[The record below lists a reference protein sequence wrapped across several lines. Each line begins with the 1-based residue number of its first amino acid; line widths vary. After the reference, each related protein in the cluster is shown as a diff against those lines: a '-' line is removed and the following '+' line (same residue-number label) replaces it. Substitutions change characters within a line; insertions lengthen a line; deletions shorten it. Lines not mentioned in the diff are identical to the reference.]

1 MTQALGNIT
10 SANAQMYLDVD
21 ELYPA
26 GIPLTNFS
34 ADSMATSDD
43 MEISQVR
50 MGVDGGM
57 AAGYVPNPYTVT
69 ITLEASSPSLE
80 TMQSILQAMK
90 VNKRIYECKLVL
102 TIPAAKQVHTW
113 THGVLTNG
121 NPVPAP
127 KRVLDPTSWKFAF
140 QDYSVQGA

>member
-10 SANAQMYLDVD
+10 SANAQLYLTVD

-26 GIPLTNFS
+26 GIPLQNFS

-43 MEISQVR
+43 MEIAQVR

-57 AAGYVPNPYTVT
+57 AAGYVANPYAVT
-69 ITLEASSPSLE
+69 ITLAASSPSLE

-90 VNKRIYECKLVL
+90 VNKRTYECSLILV
-102 TIPAAKQVHTW
+102 IPAAGQVHKW
-113 THGVLTNG
+113 SHGVLTNG

-140 QDYSVQGA
+140 QDYTVAGE

>member
-10 SANAQMYLDVD
+10 SANAQLYLTVD

-26 GIPLTNFS
+26 GIPLQNFS

-90 VNKRIYECKLVL
+90 VNKRTYECKLVL
-102 TIPAAKQVHTW
+102 TIPATKQVHTW

-127 KRVLDPTSWKFAF
+127 KKVLDPTSWKFQF

>member
-10 SANAQMYLDVD
+10 SANAQLYLTVD

-26 GIPLTNFS
+26 GIPLQNFS

-57 AAGYVPNPYTVT
+57 AAGYVPSPYTVT

-90 VNKRIYECKLVL
+90 VNKRTYECSLILV
-102 TIPAAKQVHTW
+102 IPAAGQVHKW
-113 THGVLTNG
+113 SHGVLTNG

-140 QDYSVQGA
+140 QDYIVAGA

>member
-10 SANAQMYLDVD
+10 SANAQLYLTVD

-26 GIPLTNFS
+26 GIPLQNFS

-90 VNKRIYECKLVL
+90 INKRTYECSLILV
-102 TIPAAKQVHTW
+102 IPAAGQVHKW
-113 THGVLTNG
+113 SHGVLTNG

-140 QDYSVQGA
+140 QDYTVVGA

>member
-10 SANAQMYLDVD
+10 SANAQLYLTVD

-26 GIPLTNFS
+26 GIPLQNFS

-90 VNKRIYECKLVL
+90 INKRTYECSLILV
-102 TIPAAKQVHTW
+102 IPAAKQVHKW
-113 THGVLTNG
+113 SHGVLTNG

-140 QDYSVQGA
+140 QDYTVAEE

>member
-10 SANAQMYLDVD
+10 SANAQLYLTVD

-26 GIPLTNFS
+26 GIPLQNFS

-57 AAGYVPNPYTVT
+57 AAGYVANPYAVT

-90 VNKRIYECKLVL
+90 VNKRTYECSLILV
-102 TIPAAKQVHTW
+102 IPATGQVHKW
-113 THGVLTNG
+113 SHGVLTNG

-140 QDYSVQGA
+140 QDYTVAGE

>member
-10 SANAQMYLDVD
+10 SANAQMYLVVD
-21 ELYPA
+21 QLYPA
-26 GIPLTNFS
+26 GVPITNFS
-34 ADSMATSDD
+34 ADSMMTSDD
-43 MEISQVR
+43 MEIAQVR

-57 AAGYVPNPYTVT
+57 AAGYVANPYAVT

-90 VNKRIYECKLVL
+90 VNKRTYECKLVVA
-102 TIPAAKQVHTW
+102 IPASGQVHVW
-113 THGVLTNG
+113 SHGVLTNG

-127 KRVLDPTSWKFAF
+127 KKVLDPTSWKSQF